1 MDLKEEEQHS
11 PINVHCKYMVSLSF
25 LFRSNEGEDFSAQW
39 RVGNF
44 RAKVNIKSRLE
55 RKKIRSKKGA
65 EYSTQVSSPLSLP
78 PRSPGRITKASTSPL
93 STATSDGPS
102 PSPPPERKGGETAR
116 PPKDRA
122 AGGRAEAFREGGAK
136 QWDGKSWCRKRTGRG
151 GLTPMQDGGEEGGKG
166 EWSGVQ
172 G

>member
-65 EYSTQVSSPLSLP
+65 EYSTQVSSPV
-78 PRSPGRITKASTSPL
+78 
-93 STATSDGPS
+93 
-102 PSPPPERKGGETAR
+102 
-116 PPKDRA
+116 
-122 AGGRAEAFREGGAK
+122 
-136 QWDGKSWCRKRTGRG
+136 WDGIPRLHEKLTIKTRNCCRTD
-151 GLTPMQDGGEEGGKG
+151 LVDLVAPNIETLGKMLYI
-166 EWSGVQ
+166 Q
-172 G
+172 YTDLP